1 MLYLSVAFIALTAIK
16 QWNPLPSHHAA
27 IHCSDSSHHGYHDAL
42 YTCDSFADLVLTLDI
57 NVMGY
62 FATGLKTHT
71 TGVMT
76 HNFGLTTHNP
86 HTGLTTHDALTL
98 GLRLTQC
105 QSSIEGEY
113 HLMPGCHSIVSSK
126 GHLNV
131 STYTNMT
138 KKKVLPI
145 LSMPQILSY
154 PSCLC
159 HNIIFLSAVME
170 NHPIVFI
177 QEAFNSMTAH
187 KLKSNRRFEQKLHKH
202 YKCSSLPLVLAI
214 NRCIY
219 YLLNGTFDQVNV
231 VNHLINTLP
240 LMLQRY
246 ITRKNDFNHRWLTLL
261 QSGLLSL
268 QHISVWFLIDFIFWI
283 NIIVWKLIWFR
294 KILYTMNLIIN
305 TIMVLFYHPSKLRA
319 SNQNIKLATSFVGGG
334 SSARTDY

>member
-98 GLRLTQC
+98 GLHLTQC

-126 GHLNV
+126 VHLNV

-138 KKKVLPI
+138 KKKGPTHIVDATNIVLPI
-145 LSMPQILSY
+145 LSMPQ
-154 PSCLC
+154 
-159 HNIIFLSAVME
+159 
-170 NHPIVFI
+170 
-177 QEAFNSMTAH
+177 
-187 KLKSNRRFEQKLHKH
+187 
-202 YKCSSLPLVLAI
+202 
-214 NRCIY
+214 Y
-219 YLLNGTFDQVNV
+219 YLLVCSDG
-231 VNHLINTLP
+231 
-240 LMLQRY
+240 
-246 ITRKNDFNHRWLTLL
+246 K
-261 QSGLLSL
+261 
-268 QHISVWFLIDFIFWI
+268 
-283 NIIVWKLIWFR
+283 
-294 KILYTMNLIIN
+294 
-305 TIMVLFYHPSKLRA
+305 PSNCIYSR
-319 SNQNIKLATSFVGGG
+319 SF
-334 SSARTDY
+334 